1 MGSTGRFLIL
11 LSPSSSLL
19 LHRSPSLIRLPGR
32 RHHHRLLPLHHD
44 CLVPQ
49 PRSLR
54 HIIHTNSSPLLT
66 VIPSHRRRRHHHHLH
81 TQSAFSNYA
90 ESFSPAPP
98 QHLPRHP
105 WPEFS
110 FLLQNLSAAG
120 YFNSDLYFNPDEFA
134 SAFQPPEEFLRAAS
148 ACLAFARD
156 KANSLGMLS
165 RTEIEVL
172 VQSGM
177 PFLFKNG
184 EESARRM
191 RVFLGSG
198 GSNVSDADK
207 ADMVDL
213 MKFVLSYASNVIAY
227 TETNNLY
234 NGEFVESSVRNL
246 LGELAKLS
254 VGPLPS
260 NRSASVQTQFSQ
272 KRGQTRSFGKNIE
285 MKRGDWICPRCNF
298 MNFARNMKCL
308 ECEEARPKRQLTG
321 GEWECPQCA
330 FYNYARNVVCLR
342 CDCKRPGDIS
352 LGGTNSQTG
361 LAYNNASLTNKV
373 DLDARLAANEE
384 KAQRWF
390 SKVSQLDGISDMSS
404 AIADED
410 FPEIMPLRK
419 GVNRFVV
426 STRKTPLERRLANAQ
441 YQRNMSNDGNSK
453 DNTLLTGDAN
463 KALDPEVG
471 QSLDEILGCS
481 SAASRSNNNTRDTEQ
496 KARADSA
503 LPTSG
508 STSQCGPLRGN
519 MSDYVPFVP
528 LPADMFARKPENL
541 KMEDS
546 KKNISQD
553 IASNA
558 GEQTSAVSGSEH
570 SDPSNEQSENSDKE
584 DKQAQKSERW
594 FKKVAELHGVTDL
607 ASVSDNDFPEIMPMR
622 KGDNRFVVNRRKDHY
637 LTSPT
642 YKKRRNMEQANDNNY
657 VPFVPF
663 PPNYFAERDNQ
674 PDRADSSPKD
684 DEISAAVTPEKYPEK
699 SCGMAV
705 RDGLQQMENQQA
717 ESWNSKPSGE
727 NLNQTSSNAAFG
739 GQAFGNSTQNFFPS
753 QININDGGS
762 RGDPGI
768 ETKKETTN
776 STGSSCQPSA
786 EHNIQNSWNG
796 KSLEGSAVK
805 EPDLL
810 DMSEEAKAERWF
822 RRVAQIK
829 DISELSQIPDEDFPS
844 IMPMRKGVN
853 RFVVSKR
860 KTPLE
865 RRLTSQK
872 YRRNLTVE
880 SSDPVN
886 KEGDNN

>member
-1 MGSTGRFLIL
+1 
-11 LSPSSSLL
+11 
-19 LHRSPSLIRLPGR
+19 
-32 RHHHRLLPLHHD
+32 
-44 CLVPQ
+44 
-49 PRSLR
+49 
-54 HIIHTNSSPLLT
+54 
-66 VIPSHRRRRHHHHLH
+66 
-81 TQSAFSNYA
+81 
-90 ESFSPAPP
+90 
-98 QHLPRHP
+98 
-105 WPEFS
+105 
-110 FLLQNLSAAG
+110 
-120 YFNSDLYFNPDEFA
+120 
-134 SAFQPPEEFLRAAS
+134 
-148 ACLAFARD
+148 
-156 KANSLGMLS
+156 MLS

-177 PFLFKNG
+177 PFLFRNG

-191 RVFLGSG
+191 RVFLGSE

-213 MKFVLSYASNVIAY
+213 MKFVLSYASNVVAY
-227 TETNNLY
+227 METNNLY
-234 NGEFVESSVRNL
+234 NGEFVESSVQNL

-272 KRGQTRSFGKNIE
+272 KHGQTRSFGKNIE

-330 FYNYARNVVCLR
+330 FYNYARNTICLI
-342 CDCKRPGDIS
+342 CDCKQPGDIS

-404 AIADED
+404 AIANED

-481 SAASRSNNNTRDTEQ
+481 SAASRSNNNIRDTEQ

-519 MSDYVPFVP
+519 RSDYVPFVP
-528 LPADMFARKPENL
+528 LPAGMFARKPENL

-546 KKNISQD
+546 QKNISQD

-570 SDPSNEQSENSDKE
+570 SDPSKEQSENSDKVDE
-584 DKQAQKSERW
+584 QAQKSERW
-594 FKKVAELHGVTDL
+594 FKRVAELHGVTDV
-607 ASVSDNDFPEIMPMR
+607 ASVVSDNDFPEIMPMH

-637 LTSPT
+637 LTSPM
-642 YKKRRNMEQANDNNY
+642 YKKRMNMEQAN
-657 VPFVPF
+657 VTIMF
-663 PPNYFAERDNQ
+663 PL
-674 PDRADSSPKD
+674 
-684 DEISAAVTPEKYPEK
+684 
-699 SCGMAV
+699 SCSHPITLLKGII
-705 RDGLQQMENQQA
+705 
-717 ESWNSKPSGE
+717 
-727 NLNQTSSNAAFG
+727 NQTE
-739 GQAFGNSTQNFFPS
+739 
-753 QININDGGS
+753 QI
-762 RGDPGI
+762 RVL
-768 ETKKETTN
+768 KMMKF
-776 STGSSCQPSA
+776 Q
-786 EHNIQNSWNG
+786 
-796 KSLEGSAVK
+796 
-805 EPDLL
+805 LL
-810 DMSEEAKAERWF
+810 
-822 RRVAQIK
+822 
-829 DISELSQIPDEDFPS
+829 
-844 IMPMRKGVN
+844 
-853 RFVVSKR
+853 
-860 KTPLE
+860 
-865 RRLTSQK
+865 
-872 YRRNLTVE
+872 
-880 SSDPVN
+880 
-886 KEGDNN
+886 